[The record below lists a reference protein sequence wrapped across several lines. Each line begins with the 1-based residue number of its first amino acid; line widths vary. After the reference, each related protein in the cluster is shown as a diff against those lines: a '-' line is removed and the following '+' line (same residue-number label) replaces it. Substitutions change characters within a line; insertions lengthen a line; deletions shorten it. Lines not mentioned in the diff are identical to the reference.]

1 MKTPVKQSITKKK
14 KDVVDPKKLR
24 YVLYARKSSE
34 DETSQEKSIPDQIK
48 YCKEMAK
55 REGIIIRQIFQESKS
70 ARKSHNRPKFNEMI
84 KEINKGTF
92 DAIIAYHPD
101 RLARNSLD
109 SGMIIDMLD
118 NDIIKDL
125 KFPTCQFENNSSGKL
140 LLNILFAMSK
150 EYSEH
155 LSEVVQRGIDTNLEQ
170 GKSAGKAVWGY
181 ERDQKT
187 GFYEP
192 DANFELIQ
200 QGWKMRLGGKTQTE
214 IAEFWKNNNVI
225 RENKSKK
232 AKNSTTKLHSKQQA
246 SKIFRDP
253 IYYGVLV
260 QAGTERDLREDTE
273 FIPMITEEEYNKVQA
288 MDNTKRPNLRSKKR
302 RTFYPLR
309 QFVKCAHCGKYML
322 VGPSTGRLKKRYL
335 YFRCD
340 NKDCPMKGKGV
351 RANEIFNAIYAELE
365 KLKFDQK
372 TYEDFA
378 KKVGNATKEKI
389 AELKTDK
396 RSLMGSIQH
405 IRKEMERESDNY
417 AKLTEKGRE
426 SMEKRYN
433 EKLEDYENQIIDLQA
448 RIDDIDDKII
458 DPTKMQM
465 SLDEFLNLANS
476 AVDKMKAGTAVEKD
490 ELCRILFLNLI
501 FDHEKGASFPW
512 KEPFS
517 MLVNR
522 RSVNCGGDMWT

>member
-1 MKTPVKQSITKKK
+1 MKTPAKQSITKKK

-192 DANFELIQ
+192 DANFDLIR
-200 QGWKMRLGGKTQTE
+200 QGWKMRLAGKTQTE
-214 IAEFWKNNNVI
+214 IAEFWKNNNVQ
-225 RENKSKK
+225 RETKGKK
-232 AKNSTTKLHSKQQA
+232 AKNEITRLHSKQQA

-253 IYYGVLV
+253 IYYGILV

-273 FIPMITEEEYNKVQA
+273 FRPMITEEEYNVVQA
-288 MDNTKRPNLRSKKR
+288 METTRRPNIRNKKHR
-302 RTFYPLR
+302 LFYPLR
-309 QFVKCAHCGKYML
+309 QFVKCAHCGRYMV
-322 VGPSTGRLKKRYL
+322 VGPSKSRNGQKYL

-340 NKDCPMKGKGV
+340 NKECPAKGKSI
-351 RANEIFNAIYAELE
+351 RANVLFNALYDELE
-365 KLKFDQK
+365 KLKFDEK
-372 TYEDFA
+372 NYKDFA
-378 KKVGNATKEKI
+378 DKIAGATKEKI
-389 AELKTDK
+389 EELKTNR
-396 RSLMGSIQH
+396 RSLAGAIRH
-405 IRKEMERESDNY
+405 IRSQIAQKSDDY
-417 AKLTEKGRE
+417 AKLPEKARRINKE
-426 SMEKRYN
+426 RLDSE
-433 EKLEDYENQIIDLQA
+433 LEELENTRIDLEGQIAELDEQIID
-448 RIDDIDDKII
+448 
-458 DPTKMQM
+458 PSKMEM
-465 SLDEFLNLANS
+465 PLNEFLNLANS
-476 AVDKMKAGTAVEKD
+476 AADKMRAGTPAQKD
-490 ELCRILFLNLI
+490 DLCRILFLNLVL
-501 FDHEKGASFPW
+501 DKEKGVTFLW

-517 MLVNR
+517 TLANS
-522 RSVNCGGDMWT
+522 RSVKNGGDMWT